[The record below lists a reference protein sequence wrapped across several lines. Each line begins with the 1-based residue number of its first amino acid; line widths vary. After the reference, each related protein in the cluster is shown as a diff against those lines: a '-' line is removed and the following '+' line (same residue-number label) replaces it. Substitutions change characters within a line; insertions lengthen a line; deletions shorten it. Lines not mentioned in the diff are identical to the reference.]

1 MIMNELAVL
10 SVDVVIPVYNAPE
23 LTRRCIDSV
32 VRHLGQSIGAIYIQ
46 DDASTLETRAMLD
59 SLRHEKIHV
68 HHADRNQGFGKSVN
82 DAVARSGADL
92 VLVLNSD
99 TEIHENFLPLLCDTF
114 NADPQLAVISPV
126 TDEAADYSR
135 YLRHPG
141 GYVATYRFQGYAFLI
156 RRDIFLAL
164 GGFDLVYGR
173 GYFEDTDLGRRLD
186 QQGWRI
192 GVQPD
197 ARIHH
202 ESGGSFGRGRSYRLL
217 AERNRTLYLSRYPD
231 ARRNVLLISNHHTP
245 ADFPD
250 GLADAV
256 EQVLRQGGGVHWLT
270 SSPLPQLS
278 CLQMRNSPASIKTI
292 AQLMLRGWSREDKR
306 ISEVWLLPG
315 VSGILR
321 TVLVLLIRLR
331 KLEVK
336 YWEDRVSR
344 SDDSLPADRKNP
356 PASAIL
362 REEASKQNM
371 E

>member
-46 DDASTLETRAMLD
+46 DDTSAIETRAMLD
-59 SLRHEKIHV
+59 SLHHEKIRV

-82 DAVARSGADL
+82 DAVARSKADL

-99 TEIHENFLPLLCDTF
+99 TEIHGNFLPLLCAAFD
-114 NADPQLAVISPV
+114 ADPQLAVISPV
-126 TDEAADYSR
+126 PDKSASYDH
-135 YLRHPG
+135 YLRHLG
-141 GYVATYRFQGYAFLI
+141 GYIVTYRFQGYAFLI
-156 RRDIFLAL
+156 RRDIFLAM

-197 ARIHH
+197 ACIHH
-202 ESGGSFGRGRSYRLL
+202 ESGGSFGRGQSYRLL

-231 ARRNVLLISNHHTP
+231 ARRNVLLVLNQPVTS
-245 ADFPD
+245 DLPD
-250 GLADAV
+250 ELADAI

-270 SSPLPQLS
+270 PSPLPQLS

-292 AQLMLRGWSREDKR
+292 AQLIVRGWSREDKR
-306 ISEVWLLPG
+306 ISAVWLLPG

-336 YWEDRVSR
+336 YWEDKVSR
-344 SDDSLPADRKNP
+344 SDDLLSISRKN
-356 PASAIL
+356 SAVGPIL
-362 REEASKQNM
+362 QEETTKQNL

>member
-1 MIMNELAVL
+1 MNELAVL

-23 LTRRCIDSV
+23 LTKRCIDSV

-46 DDASTLETRAMLD
+46 DDASAIETRAMLD
-59 SLRHEKIHV
+59 SLHHEKIHV

-82 DAVARSGADL
+82 DAVVRSKADL

-99 TEIHENFLPLLCDTF
+99 TEIHGNFLPLLCAAF

-126 TDEAADYSR
+126 PDKSASYDR
-135 YLRHPG
+135 YLRHLG
-141 GYVATYRFQGYAFLI
+141 GCIVTYRFQGYAFLI
-156 RRDIFLAL
+156 RRDVFLAM

-192 GVQPD
+192 AVQPD
-197 ARIHH
+197 ACIHH

-231 ARRNVLLISNHHTP
+231 ARCNVLLVSNHHTT
-245 ADFPD
+245 ADLPD
-250 GLADAV
+250 ELADAI

-270 SSPLPQLS
+270 PSPLPQLS

-306 ISEVWLLPG
+306 ISTVWLLPG

-336 YWEDRVSR
+336 YWEDRVP
-344 SDDSLPADRKNP
+344 DLT
-356 PASAIL
+356 
-362 REEASKQNM
+362 
-371 E
+371 